1 MVDFEENK
9 HFLKY
14 RIGRIEK
21 WENILEQMVFEE
33 KPM

>member
-9 HFLKY
+9 YLKY